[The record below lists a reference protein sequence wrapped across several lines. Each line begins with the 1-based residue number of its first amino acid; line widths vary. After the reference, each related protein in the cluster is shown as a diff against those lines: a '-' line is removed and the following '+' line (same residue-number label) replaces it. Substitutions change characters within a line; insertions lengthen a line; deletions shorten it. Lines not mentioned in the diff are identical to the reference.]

1 MTLSPLKLI
10 TSFFSVF
17 PSLVRNSTTS
27 VGLLL
32 GLAYWPAMR
41 AILTTGKRDPC
52 RMMRDINR
60 MSDSL
65 CSMGSWKKKKRS
77 VKSTQ
82 KRKPVKKR
90 AEFSLE
96 SSRRKARRSLRL
108 EVETPCQPPHQ
119 PVEHEAYQSKSK
131 VNPTTQTY
139 ASQH

>member
-1 MTLSPLKLI
+1 MLD
-10 TSFFSVF
+10 
-17 PSLVRNSTTS
+17 
-27 VGLLL
+27 G
-32 GLAYWPAMR
+32 
-41 AILTTGKRDPC
+41 ILE
-52 RMMRDINR
+52 
-60 MSDSL
+60 
-65 CSMGSWKKKKRS
+65 KKKRS